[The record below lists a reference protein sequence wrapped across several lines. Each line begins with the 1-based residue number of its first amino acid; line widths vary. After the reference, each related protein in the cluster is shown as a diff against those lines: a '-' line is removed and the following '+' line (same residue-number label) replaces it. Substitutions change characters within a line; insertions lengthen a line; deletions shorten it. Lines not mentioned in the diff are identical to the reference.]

1 MASNLTV
8 LTSTATGTL
17 SKSLNGQALARHDAF
32 AELLDDVSKAAPTPA
47 KPAPASEPSKPR
59 ADDEERATDDPQ
71 AVAAPV
77 DATMP
82 IQPAPPKG
90 ELADLLDRLAK
101 LSASLEAGKA
111 PTDQEMADLTAALE
125 ALAKSLGVSF
135 DNLPSAAELTA
146 LANGATGTSA
156 TDLLA
161 KALAPLALSLQGGNA
176 ATDVSANAELA
187 QQLADMGNKLA
198 ALAKALSAGDAA
210 PETLAA
216 LGMDKASAELDPDL
230 RAALDKLAARTAIK
244 VETTANAQPLA
255 TPELKLTEP
264 AITGK
269 TAEAKAEPVPEA
281 AAKPEIEAKPAID
294 DRPKGDTDPQPDT
307 GKPPERDA
315 KTAAI
320 PVAAPLDKQQPDS
333 QAAQPQQQTA
343 RIDPLL
349 APRVV
354 HAGYQTSQQQLNLP
368 QLAFEV
374 ARQATDGNTRFQ
386 IRLDPAELGRIDV
399 RLDIDATG
407 RVKAHLTVEKAE
419 TLDLMQRD
427 QRGLERAL
435 QQAGL
440 DGAKTNLEFSLKQNP
455 FNGGG
460 QQGEERNGRPSL
472 FGAGEASGEADEAP
486 APTINLYRGSLTASG
501 VNILA

>member
-1 MASNLTV
+1 M
-8 LTSTATGTL
+8 
-17 SKSLNGQALARHDAF
+17 
-32 AELLDDVSKAAPTPA
+32 
-47 KPAPASEPSKPR
+47 
-59 ADDEERATDDPQ
+59 
-71 AVAAPV
+71 
-77 DATMP
+77 
-82 IQPAPPKG
+82 
-90 ELADLLDRLAK
+90 
-101 LSASLEAGKA
+101 
-111 PTDQEMADLTAALE
+111 
-125 ALAKSLGVSF
+125 
-135 DNLPSAAELTA
+135 
-146 LANGATGTSA
+146 
-156 TDLLA
+156 
-161 KALAPLALSLQGGNA
+161 
-176 ATDVSANAELA
+176 
-187 QQLADMGNKLA
+187 
-198 ALAKALSAGDAA
+198 
-210 PETLAA
+210 
-216 LGMDKASAELDPDL
+216 
-230 RAALDKLAARTAIK
+230 
-244 VETTANAQPLA
+244 
-255 TPELKLTEP
+255 
-264 AITGK
+264 
-269 TAEAKAEPVPEA
+269 
-281 AAKPEIEAKPAID
+281 
-294 DRPKGDTDPQPDT
+294 
-307 GKPPERDA
+307 
-315 KTAAI
+315 
-320 PVAAPLDKQQPDS
+320 
-333 QAAQPQQQTA
+333 
-343 RIDPLL
+343 L

-472 FGAGEASGEADEAP
+472 FGAADAGGEADEAP